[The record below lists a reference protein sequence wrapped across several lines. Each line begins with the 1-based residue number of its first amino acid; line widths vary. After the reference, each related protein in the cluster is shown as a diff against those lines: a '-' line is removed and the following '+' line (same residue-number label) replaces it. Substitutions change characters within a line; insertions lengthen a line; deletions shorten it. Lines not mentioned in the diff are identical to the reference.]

1 MIDCGIVHRKL
12 YTTRH
17 TFIVTMLKKSNLSVI
32 EIAQIV
38 GHTTTQ
44 MIIKH
49 YAKYIKDEHLRIDR
63 NIKLF

>member
-1 MIDCGIVHRKL
+1 
-12 YTTRH
+12 
-17 TFIVTMLKKSNLSVI
+17 MLKKSNLSVI